1 MSLPKVSHF
10 IITYNQCAYIEK
22 AIQSA
27 IDQDYPELEIVVAD
41 DGSVDGTAE
50 IVAEFALRYP
60 GKVIPALA
68 ESNGGITRNC
78 NRALALCSG
87 KYISCQGGDDVLL
100 PGKISRQVQ
109 WLEADKKRVL
119 CGHDVRVF
127 YTSLEGSE
135 HVRGS
140 GAAGRSGVGA
150 GKIIQGGVG
159 SFFMGT
165 SLMWRASATPP
176 GGFDTRIPISSDW
189 KFIIDIVGVDGAWG
203 AVDGV
208 FALYRVHPQN
218 ISSTK
223 RDNIILETLRTFV
236 YLRQQYPAF
245 RSELNLARREIFYNV
260 AKVYYRKN
268 SFGRARR
275 VFSALLGTDGCGS
288 FVQKARV
295 LKYLLKCRRKMGVPI

>member
-1 MSLPKVSHF
+1 MALPKVSHF
-10 IITYNQCAYIEK
+10 IITYNQREYIEQ
-22 AIQSA
+22 ALQSA
-27 IDQDYPELEIVVAD
+27 VDQDYPELEIVVAD

-50 IVAEFALRYP
+50 IVADFALRYP
-60 GKVIPALA
+60 GKVIPSLA
-68 ESNGGITRNC
+68 ESNGGITSNC

-87 KYISCQGGDDVLL
+87 KYISCQGGDDILL
-100 PGKISRQVQ
+100 PGKISHQVQ
-109 WLEADKKRVL
+109 WLEADERRVM

-127 YTSLEGSE
+127 FTSLDGSE

-140 GAAGRSGVGA
+140 GRAGRSGIGA

-189 KFIIDIVGVDGAWG
+189 KFIIDVVGLDGVWG

-208 FALYRVHPQN
+208 YALYRIHPQN

-223 RDNIILETLRTFV
+223 RDSIIMETLRTFV

-260 AKVYYRKN
+260 AKVYYRN
-268 SFGRARR
+268 HSFGRARR
-275 VFSALLGTDGCGS
+275 VFRALLGTEGS
-288 FVQKARV
+288 GSWGQKARV
-295 LKYLLKCRRKMGVPI
+295 LKYLFKCRRRSGGAI